1 MQLRILGCSGGIGGS
16 LRTTSMLLDH
26 DVLIDAGTGVGDLT
40 LTELKQIDH
49 IFVTHSHLDHV
60 VSIPFLVDTVGGM
73 RDSPVTVHATE
84 ETLDILRQHL
94 FNWKIWPDFAEIPN
108 RDKPYLRYE
117 SFRLGETVSLGG
129 RSIRSLPANHVVPAV
144 GFHLDS
150 GDGSLVFTGDTT
162 ANDALWKEV
171 NAIENL
177 RYLIIE
183 TAFSNAER
191 ALAVASKHL
200 TPDMLA
206 QELAKLARPAK
217 IKIFVSHLKPGE
229 GALTMEEVEAV
240 AGAYGPRMLANG
252 QVFRF

>member
-1 MQLRILGCSGGIGGS
+1 MQLKILGCSGGIGGN

-60 VSIPFLVDTVGGM
+60 ACIPFLVDTVGGM
-73 RDSPVTVHATE
+73 RDAPVTVHATE
-84 ETLDILRQHL
+84 ETLDILKTHL
-94 FNWKIWPDFAEIPN
+94 FNWKIWPDFSEIPN
-108 RDKPYLRYE
+108 PQHPYLRYE
-117 SFRLGETVSLGG
+117 SFRLGDTITVGS
-129 RSIRSLPANHVVPAV
+129 RRIRSLPANHVVPAV
-144 GFHLDS
+144 GYHLDS
-150 GDGSLVFTGDTT
+150 GEGSLVFTGDTT
-162 ANDALWKEV
+162 TNDALWEQV
-171 NAIENL
+171 NRIENL

-191 ALAVASKHL
+191 ELAVASKHL

-206 QELAKLARPAK
+206 QELTKLTRPAR
-217 IKIFVSHLKPGE
+217 IFISHLKPGE

-240 AGAYGPRMLANG
+240 AGAYGPRMLSNG
-252 QVFRF
+252 QVFKF

>member
-1 MQLRILGCSGGIGGS
+1 MQLRILGCSGGIGGN

-26 DVLIDAGTGVGDLT
+26 DILIDAGTGVGDLT
-40 LTELKQIDH
+40 LTELQQIDH

-60 VSIPFLVDTVGGM
+60 ACIPFLVDTVGGM
-73 RDSPVTVHATE
+73 RESAVTVHGTEATLE
-84 ETLDILRQHL
+84 ILKTHL
-94 FNWKIWPDFAEIPN
+94 FNWKLWPDFSEIPSKEN
-108 RDKPYLRYE
+108 AYLRYE
-117 SFRLGETVSLGG
+117 SFRLGDTISLRG
-129 RSIRSLPANHVVPAV
+129 RRIRSLPANHVVPAV

-150 GDGSLVFTGDTT
+150 GEASLVFTGDTT
-162 ANDALWKEV
+162 TNDALWEEV
-171 NAIENL
+171 NRIENL

-191 ALAVASKHL
+191 ELAVASKHL

-206 QELAKLARPAK
+206 LELAKLTRPAR
-217 IKIFVSHLKPGE
+217 IFITHLKPGE

-240 AGAYGPRMLANG
+240 AGAYGPRMLSNG

>member
-40 LTELKQIDH
+40 LSELKQIDH
-49 IFVTHSHLDHV
+49 IFITHSHLDHV

-73 RDSPVTVHATE
+73 REAPITVHATE
-84 ETLDILRQHL
+84 ETLDILKKHL

-108 RDKPYLRYE
+108 RDQPYLRYE
-117 SFRLGETVSLGG
+117 SFRLGDTIAMRTG
-129 RSIRSLPANHVVPAV
+129 RIRALPANHVVPAV

-162 ANDALWKEV
+162 TNDALWEEV
-171 NAIENL
+171 NRIENL

-191 ALAVASKHL
+191 ALAIASKHL
-200 TPDMLA
+200 TPDLLA

-217 IKIFVSHLKPGE
+217 VKIFVSHLKPGE

-240 AGAYGPRMLANG
+240 AGAFGPRMLSNG

>member
-1 MQLRILGCSGGIGGS
+1 
-16 LRTTSMLLDH
+16 MLLDY

-84 ETLDILRQHL
+84 ETLDILKKHL

-108 RDKPYLRYE
+108 RDNPYLRYE
-117 SFRLGETVSLGG
+117 SFRLGETVSLQG
-129 RSIRSLPANHVVPAV
+129 RRIRSLPANHVVPAV

-150 GDGSLVFTGDTT
+150 GEGSLVFTGDTT
-162 ANDALWKEV
+162 TNDALWAEV
-171 NAIENL
+171 NRIENL

-191 ALAVASKHL
+191 ELAIASKHL

-206 QELAKLARPAK
+206 QELSKLTRPAR
-217 IKIFVSHLKPGE
+217 IFVSHLKPGE

-240 AGAYGPRMLANG
+240 AGAYGPRMLSNG

>member
-1 MQLRILGCSGGIGGS
+1 MQLRILGCSGGIGGN
-16 LRTTSMLLDH
+16 LRTTSMLLDY

-84 ETLDILRQHL
+84 ETLDILKKHL

-108 RDKPYLRYE
+108 RDNPYLRYE
-117 SFRLGETVSLGG
+117 SFRLGETVSLQG
-129 RSIRSLPANHVVPAV
+129 RRIRSLPANHVVPAV

-150 GDGSLVFTGDTT
+150 GEGSLVFTGDTT
-162 ANDALWKEV
+162 TNDALWAEV
-171 NAIENL
+171 NRIENL

-191 ALAVASKHL
+191 ELAIASKHL

-206 QELAKLARPAK
+206 QELSKLTRPAR
-217 IKIFVSHLKPGE
+217 IFVSHLKPGE

-240 AGAYGPRMLANG
+240 AGAYGPRMLSNG

>member
-1 MQLRILGCSGGIGGS
+1 
-16 LRTTSMLLDH
+16 
-26 DVLIDAGTGVGDLT
+26 VGDLT

-84 ETLDILRQHL
+84 ETLDILKKHL

-108 RDKPYLRYE
+108 RDNPYLRYE
-117 SFRLGETVSLGG
+117 SFRLGETVSLQG
-129 RSIRSLPANHVVPAV
+129 RRIRSLPANHVVPAV

-150 GDGSLVFTGDTT
+150 GEGSLVFTGDTT
-162 ANDALWKEV
+162 TNDALWAEV
-171 NAIENL
+171 NRIENL

-191 ALAVASKHL
+191 ELAIASKHL

-206 QELAKLARPAK
+206 QELSKLTRPAR
-217 IKIFVSHLKPGE
+217 IFVSHLKPGE

-240 AGAYGPRMLANG
+240 AGAYGPRMLSNG